1 MHLTQGFD
9 LFRGRFALGLDRARG
24 SFLGAT
30 RTRVGGLV
38 LA

>member
-9 LFRGRFALGLDRARG
+9 LFRGRFALGLDLARG
-24 SFLGAT
+24 ASLWGT
-30 RTRVGGLV
+30 PIRVLGLV

>member
-9 LFRGRFALGLDRARG
+9 LLRGRFALGVDVARG
-24 SFLGAT
+24 SFLWGA
-30 RTRVGGLV
+30 RTRVLGLV